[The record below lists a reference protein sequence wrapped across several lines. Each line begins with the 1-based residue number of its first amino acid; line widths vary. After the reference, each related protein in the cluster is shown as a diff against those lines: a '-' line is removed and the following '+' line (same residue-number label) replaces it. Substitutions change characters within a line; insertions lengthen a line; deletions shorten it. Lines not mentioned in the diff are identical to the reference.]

1 MKIPKYPV
9 ARPAMAKP
17 LPVSVPPDRLI
28 LPNARCPQ
36 ITAGMPVRPEIAARP
51 MSRVA
56 RWPFVATIPPH
67 GRTVESISSSMI
79 GLALKMLFGDTAKYL
94 MLVAGLFFAT
104 FLIVQQA
111 SVFCGLMMWTTATLK
126 NVAAPIFVVEERVEQ
141 VNETNPMRDTD
152 VARVRSVSAV
162 RWAMPLYSGIQRV
175 RLANGA
181 FKTVQLIGIDAAS
194 LAGAPGK
201 LTKGKLED
209 LRLPN
214 TVVIDELAVERLSID
229 KAHPVGIGSI
239 FEINDVEARV
249 VGICQA
255 MRSFTGGPYIWTT
268 YERALQYT
276 PPSRKMLSA
285 VIAAPIDGMS
295 VDEAAAEIEKHTG
308 LRAYVN
314 REFGGNAKDFN
325 TSTVWWYVKNTGIPI
340 SFGTTV
346 VIGFIVGMAIACQTF
361 YAFVLDNLKHLGALK
376 AMGMSNFRLS
386 VMLIFQALTVG
397 LIGFGLGL
405 LATSGFAMGAIKN
418 GQPPFVMPW
427 QIPVA
432 AFCVIQVICMFAAL
446 MGIIRLSLYE
456 PAMVFRA

>member
-1 MKIPKYPV
+1 M
-9 ARPAMAKP
+9 
-17 LPVSVPPDRLI
+17 
-28 LPNARCPQ
+28 
-36 ITAGMPVRPEIAARP
+36 
-51 MSRVA
+51 
-56 RWPFVATIPPH
+56 F
-67 GRTVESISSSMI
+67 

-111 SVFCGLMMWTTATLK
+111 SVFCGLMRWTTATLK

-141 VNETNPMRDTD
+141 ANETNPMRDTD

-175 RLANGA
+175 RLDNGS
-181 FKTVQLIGIDAAS
+181 FKTIQLIGIDAAS

-201 LTKGKLED
+201 MVAGNLED

-214 TVVIDELAVERLSID
+214 TVVIDELATGRLSSDPKDPSKRI
-229 KAHPVGIGSI
+229 KIGDQ

-249 VGICQA
+249 VGICKA

-276 PPSRKMLSA
+276 PQSRKMLSA
-285 VIAAPIDGMS
+285 VIAAPVAGMTT
-295 VDEAAAEIEKHTG
+295 DQAAAEIERATG

-314 REFGGNAKDFN
+314 RDFGGDPKDFN
-325 TSTVWWYVKNTGIPI
+325 TATVWWYVKNTGIPI

-346 VIGFIVGMAIACQTF
+346 IIGFIVGVAIACQTF

-386 VMLIFQALTVG
+386 MMLVFQALTVG
-397 LIGFGLGL
+397 IIGFGLGL

-418 GQPPFVMPW
+418 GQPPFYMPW
-427 QIPVA
+427 QIPVV
-432 AFCVIQVICMFAAL
+432 AFVVIQVICMLAAL

>member
-1 MKIPKYPV
+1 
-9 ARPAMAKP
+9 
-17 LPVSVPPDRLI
+17 
-28 LPNARCPQ
+28 
-36 ITAGMPVRPEIAARP
+36 
-51 MSRVA
+51 
-56 RWPFVATIPPH
+56 
-67 GRTVESISSSMI
+67 MI

-111 SVFCGLMMWTTATLK
+111 SVFCGLMRWTTATLK
-126 NVAAPIFVVEERVEQ
+126 NVGAPIYVVEERVEQ

-152 VARVRSVSAV
+152 VARVRSVAAV

-175 RLANGA
+175 RLVDGS

-194 LAGAPGK
+194 LAGAPGRMVA
-201 LTKGKLED
+201 GNLED

-214 TVVIDELAVERLSID
+214 TVIIDELATERLSSNPKDPSKKI
-229 KAHPVGIGSI
+229 KIGDQ

-249 VGICQA
+249 VGICKA

-276 PPSRKMLSA
+276 PQSRKMLTA
-285 VIAAPIDGMS
+285 VIAAPIAGMTS
-295 VDEAAAEIEKHTG
+295 DEAAAVIEKTTG

-314 REFGGNAKDFN
+314 ENFGDNPRDGVTAKGKKYGDFN
-325 TSTVWWYVKNTGIPI
+325 TATVWWYVKNTGIPI

-346 VIGFIVGMAIACQTF
+346 VIGFIVGVAIACQTF

-386 VMLIFQALTVG
+386 MMLIFQALTVG
-397 LIGFGLGL
+397 IIGFGLGL
-405 LATSGFAMGAIKN
+405 LATSGFAMGAIEN
-418 GQPPFVMPW
+418 GQPPFYMPW

-432 AFCVIQVICMFAAL
+432 AFLAVQVICMLAAL

>member
-1 MKIPKYPV
+1 
-9 ARPAMAKP
+9 
-17 LPVSVPPDRLI
+17 
-28 LPNARCPQ
+28 
-36 ITAGMPVRPEIAARP
+36 
-51 MSRVA
+51 
-56 RWPFVATIPPH
+56 
-67 GRTVESISSSMI
+67 MI

-111 SVFCGLMMWTTATLK
+111 SVFCGLMRWTTATLK
-126 NVAAPIFVVEERVEQ
+126 NVGAPIFVVEERVEQ

-152 VARVRSVSAV
+152 VARIRSVSAV

-175 RLANGA
+175 RLEDGS

-194 LAGAPGK
+194 LAGAPARMVAGN
-201 LTKGKLED
+201 LED

-214 TVVIDELAVERLSID
+214 TVVIDELATTRLSSNPRDPSKKI
-229 KAHPVGIGSI
+229 KIGDQ

-249 VGICQA
+249 VGICKA

-276 PPSRKMLSA
+276 PTSRKMLTA
-285 VIAAPIDGMS
+285 VIAAPVEGMTS
-295 VDEAAAEIEKHTG
+295 GQAAAEIERTTG

-314 REFGGNAKDFN
+314 RDFGDNPKDFN
-325 TSTVWWYVKNTGIPI
+325 TATVWWYVKNTGIPI

-346 VIGFIVGMAIACQTF
+346 VIGFIVGVAIACQTF

-386 VMLIFQALTVG
+386 MMLLVQALTVG
-397 LIGFGLGL
+397 IIGFGLGL
-405 LATSGFAMGAIKN
+405 LATSGFAMGAINN
-418 GQPPFVMPW
+418 GQPPFYMPW

-432 AFCVIQVICMFAAL
+432 AFLAVQLICMLAAL
-446 MGIIRLSLYE
+446 MGIIRLGLYE

>member
-1 MKIPKYPV
+1 
-9 ARPAMAKP
+9 
-17 LPVSVPPDRLI
+17 
-28 LPNARCPQ
+28 
-36 ITAGMPVRPEIAARP
+36 

-56 RWPFVATIPPH
+56 RRASVANLTAQRVFLLGIH
-67 GRTVESISSSMI
+67 FLRMI

-111 SVFCGLMMWTTATLK
+111 SVFCGLMRWTTATLK

-141 VNETNPMRDTD
+141 INETNPMRDTD

-194 LAGAPGK
+194 LAGAPGRMVS
-201 LTKGKLED
+201 GKLED

-214 TVVIDELAVERLSID
+214 TVVIDELAVQRLSID
-229 KAHPVGIGSI
+229 PKHPIGIGDL

-276 PPSRKMLSA
+276 PSSRKMLSA
-285 VIAAPIDGMS
+285 VIAAPIAGMTN
-295 VDEAAAEIEKHTG
+295 DEAAAKIEKETG

-314 REFGGNAKDFN
+314 RDFGGNKKDFN

-346 VIGFIVGMAIACQTF
+346 VIGFIVGVAIACQTF

-386 VMLIFQALTVG
+386 MMLIFQALTVG
-397 LIGFGLGL
+397 MIGFGLGL
-405 LATSGFAMGAIKN
+405 LATSFFAMGAIKN
-418 GQPPFVMPW
+418 GQPPFYMPW

-432 AFCVIQVICMFAAL
+432 AFCVIQVICMLAAL